1 MMIVLILLIF
11 FALLFIGMPIAYVI
25 GLVSI
30 AMLLFGGVSLEIVI
44 QRMFAGVDS
53 FSYLAL
59 PLFILAGNIMGKGGL
74 TRRLMALSSAIVG
87 RFTGGTAITT
97 VVTTALFGAV
107 SGSTV
112 ATTYAVGSVLVPRLQ
127 EEKYSNS
134 FIASI
139 IGPAG
144 VLGLIIPPSIT
155 MVILGITAN
164 ISIGDLF
171 IAGVIPGILLTVALS
186 VYVAVIARKKGY
198 GEISVETPK
207 GKAFWKIA
215 WQAFFPLLTP
225 IFILGSIFSG
235 FATATEAAVI
245 AVAYGFILALVYREL
260 NFRTYREIMVS
271 SAVTSATILIIISA
285 ANAFTYVLTANRIP
299 VMISNFFLEYATSPW
314 MFLIIVSTDR
324 PPESDIHAD
333 RHPVRHRSCALRD
346 GTDHELCACEH
357 HTACRPVTDCR
368 VQHHGQEDGN
378 RRDAALHP
386 SCIGHRGGDGGN
398 HHLLPA
404 TFNIPARTIQVEEGN
419 HDIETKNCRTLH
431 GPARWKGQRHHIQA
445 SGCA

>member
-11 FALLFIGMPIAYVI
+11 FVLLFIGMPIAYVI

-314 MFLIIVSTDR
+314 MFLIIVSIILLILGTLTEVTSLIVLLSPIFMPIATQYGIDPVHFGMVLIMNFALANITPPVGLSLIAGCSITDR
-324 PPESDIHAD
+324 KMGIEETLPYILHVLAIVGVMVALIIFFPPLS
-333 RHPVRHRSCALRD
+333 
-346 GTDHELCACEH
+346 TF
-357 HTACRPVTDCR
+357 
-368 VQHHGQEDGN
+368 
-378 RRDAALHP
+378 
-386 SCIGHRGGDGGN
+386 
-398 HHLLPA
+398 LPGL
-404 TFNIPARTIQVEEGN
+404 F
-419 HDIETKNCRTLH
+419 K
-431 GPARWKGQRHHIQA
+431 
-445 SGCA
+445 

>member
-1 MMIVLILLIF
+1 MIVLILLIF

-30 AMLLFGGVSLEIVI
+30 AMLLLGGVSLEIVI

-314 MFLIIVSTDR
+314 MFLIIVSIILLILGTLTEVTSLIVLLSPIFMPIATQYGIDPVHFGMVLIMNFALANITPPVGLSLIAGCSITDR
-324 PPESDIHAD
+324 KMGIEETLPYILHVLAIVGVMVAIIIFFPPLS
-333 RHPVRHRSCALRD
+333 
-346 GTDHELCACEH
+346 TF
-357 HTACRPVTDCR
+357 
-368 VQHHGQEDGN
+368 
-378 RRDAALHP
+378 
-386 SCIGHRGGDGGN
+386 
-398 HHLLPA
+398 LPGL
-404 TFNIPARTIQVEEGN
+404 F
-419 HDIETKNCRTLH
+419 K
-431 GPARWKGQRHHIQA
+431 
-445 SGCA
+445 